1 MNDGRLPQRPTGAP
15 QVGATTRLIAFL
27 KARMVEDLARI
38 WARDPDERTDGPGM
52 AAQVGAVDEVLTT
65 LAAGR
70 LPEPRELRLLLY
82 GYGRHPEYDPIWS
95 GQLRR

>member
-1 MNDGRLPQRPTGAP
+1 
-15 QVGATTRLIAFL
+15 
-27 KARMVEDLARI
+27 
-38 WARDPDERTDGPGM
+38 M